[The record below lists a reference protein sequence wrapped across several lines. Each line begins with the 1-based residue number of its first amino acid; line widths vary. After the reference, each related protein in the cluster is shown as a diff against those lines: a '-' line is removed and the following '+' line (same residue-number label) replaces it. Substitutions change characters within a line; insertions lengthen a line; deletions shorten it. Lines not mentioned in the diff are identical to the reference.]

1 MTAILVAHGLGKR
14 YRSTWAL
21 ADCSLSIPAGCV
33 VGLVGPNGAGKST
46 LLNLAVGLTR
56 PTSGSVEV
64 LGGRP
69 GSTPAQLARV
79 GFVAQDPSIYAALS
93 VSDHLKLGAKLN
105 RTWDAPYAQR
115 RISRIG
121 VDPGRRAGVLSGGP
135 RAQLA
140 LTMAIAKRPEL
151 LILDEPVAGLDP
163 LARRDFLT
171 DLADAVGEADM
182 SVVLSSHLI
191 ADLERVCDYLVV
203 LTSAHV
209 QVAGPVE
216 ELLAGHR
223 LVTGPD
229 DDGDR
234 RSPSVVGIAELAG
247 RPAGDPAWNAPQPS
261 LEDLVLAYMRREPN
275 PRDTHRTAPEA

>member
-1 MTAILVAHGLGKR
+1 
-14 YRSTWAL
+14 
-21 ADCSLSIPAGCV
+21 
-33 VGLVGPNGAGKST
+33 
-46 LLNLAVGLTR
+46 
-56 PTSGSVEV
+56 
-64 LGGRP
+64 
-69 GSTPAQLARV
+69 
-79 GFVAQDPSIYAALS
+79 
-93 VSDHLKLGAKLN
+93 
-105 RTWDAPYAQR
+105 
-115 RISRIG
+115 
-121 VDPGRRAGVLSGGP
+121 
-135 RAQLA
+135 
-140 LTMAIAKRPEL
+140 
-151 LILDEPVAGLDP
+151 
-163 LARRDFLT
+163 
-171 DLADAVGEADM
+171 VGEADM